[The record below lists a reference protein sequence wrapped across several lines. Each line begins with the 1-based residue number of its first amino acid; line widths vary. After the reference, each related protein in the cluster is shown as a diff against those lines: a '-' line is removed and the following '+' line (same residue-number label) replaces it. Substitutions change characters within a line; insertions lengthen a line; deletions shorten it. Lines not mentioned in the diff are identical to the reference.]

1 MGPEYL
7 ALHPFQGGLGLG
19 GQGRDKFRRR
29 RAVKAIQML
38 PAGLAAKSG
47 RGVFKLN
54 QHFPGHM
61 WLAQAFGG
69 FESMLDRGFSLGL
82 E

>member
-1 MGPEYL
+1 MGMGPDYL

-29 RAVKAIQML
+29 RAMQAIQML

-47 RGVFKLN
+47 G
-54 QHFPGHM
+54 
-61 WLAQAFGG
+61 
-69 FESMLDRGFSLGL
+69 
-82 E
+82 